1 MGIDDRASS
10 AKIRTRSSAPP
21 PNPKGRVLVA
31 DDEPALVRV
40 YKRTLHAAGYT
51 IDTAS
56 DGEEAAERIKTKE
69 YDAIVSDISM
79 PGMDGLEL
87 LRLVRQRDLDVPVV
101 LVTGDPAIGTAVR
114 ALEYGAFRYLTK
126 PFDLDHLKEV
136 IDSAVL
142 MYRMAKVRRR
152 ALELYGDPDKQ
163 VGDRAGLEA
172 SFGRA
177 MESLWIAYQPIVRC
191 TDQTIYGYE
200 ALVRSVEPTLPHP
213 AALLEAAERL
223 GRLRDLGRAVR
234 DAAAHAFKAAPDGV
248 ALFVNLHA
256 HDLDDDALLAP
267 EAPLAKVASRVV
279 LEITERAALDDVKD
293 ARVRVAALREM
304 GFRIAIDDLGAGY
317 AGLTSFAQL
326 QPEVVKLDMSLIR
339 DVHKEPTK
347 KKLIHSMTQLCAE
360 MGMLVV
366 AEGIET
372 KEERDTLRELGC
384 PLMQGYLFARPG
396 KPFPPVEW

>member
-1 MGIDDRASS
+1 
-10 AKIRTRSSAPP
+10 
-21 PNPKGRVLVA
+21 VLVA
-31 DDEPALVRV
+31 
-40 YKRTLHAAGYT
+40 AGYQVEV
-51 IDTAS
+51 AS
-56 DGEEAAERIKTKE
+56 DGAEAAERIKSAE

-87 LRLVRQRDLDVPVV
+87 LRTVRQRDLDVPVI
-101 LVTGDPAIGTAVR
+101 LVTGDPAVGTAVR
-114 ALEYGAFRYLTK
+114 AMEFGAYRYLTK

-142 MYRMAKVRRR
+142 VYRMAKLRRR

-177 MESLWIAYQPIVRC
+177 MSTLWIAYQPIVSFE
-191 TDQTIYGYE
+191 TKEIYGYE
-200 ALVRSVEPTLPHP
+200 ALMRTTEPTLPHP
-213 AALLEAAERL
+213 GAVIDAAERL
-223 GRLRDLGRAVR
+223 GRLRELGRGVR
-234 DAAAHAFKAAPDGV
+234 DKAAEGFAAAPDGV
-248 ALFVNLHA
+248 MLFVNLHTL
-256 HDLDDDALLAP
+256 DLSDDALLAVT
-267 EAPLAKVASRVV
+267 APLTKIASRVV
-279 LEITERAALDDVKD
+279 LEITERAALDEVKD
-293 ARVRVAALREM
+293 ARARVAALRAI

-326 QPEVVKLDMSLIR
+326 QPEVVKLDMSLVR

-347 KKLIHSMTQLCAE
+347 RKLIHSMTQLCRE

-372 KEERDTLRELGC
+372 VDERDALSGLGC
-384 PLMQGYLFARPG
+384 QLLQGYLFARPG
-396 KPFPPVEW
+396 KPFPTVVW